1 MSNSG
6 AKGSSLNLNNVVST
20 LGQIFINGKLPAKTL
35 CKNRRW
41 LSSFSV
47 YDETAYSNGFSKQS
61 YFEGMEPD
69 GYFAQAQSGRLTM
82 MNTALATQKVG
93 YQTRKMIKAQEDLI
107 LNYDGS
113 IRNKNGIIYQTSY
126 GYGFEPT
133 KMVLDNSD
141 NNFPV
146 FSFMNVKQLCGEIN
160 NDNGFS
166 EFNLSRTIKSFIG
179 DINSKYNFQ
188 TENNEVKEMDNDENA
203 DDNKLYI
210 EDEYLDFDFDVE

>member
-6 AKGSSLNLNNVVST
+6 AKGSSVNLNNVVST
-20 LGQIFINGKLPAKTL
+20 LGQIFINGNLPAKKL
-35 CKNRRW
+35 CKNKRW
-41 LSSFSV
+41 LSSFNV
-47 YDETAYSNGFSKQS
+47 NDNTAYSNGFSKNS
-61 YFEGMEPD
+61 FFEGMEPD
-69 GYFAQAQSGRLTM
+69 AFFAQAQSGRLSLM
-82 MNTALATQKVG
+82 DTALKTRTIG
-93 YQTRKMIKAQEDLI
+93 YQTRKMVKAQEDLI

-146 FSFMNVKQLCGEIN
+146 FSFINIKQLCGEIN

-166 EFNLSRTIKSFIG
+166 EFNLSRTIKSFI
-179 DINSKYNFQ
+179 DEINRKYNFQ
-188 TENNEVKEMDNDENA
+188 TENNEANENNIDENL
-203 DDNKLYI
+203 DDNKIYI
-210 EDEYLDFDFDVE
+210 EDEYLDFDFDIE